1 VTNFVDVVDQRPSF
15 AVIALNAP
23 VGYLAATRAGGR
35 TCDKEA
41 RMLLGHRGSSIKS
54 APVRPTSQPDL
65 DLIPD
70 DLDAISLTL
79 LARYREVAREMA
91 PYRQRTIYEANSE
104 LSFFQLNEGVPLKWT
119 KHSEK
124 GLAERVSVLEA
135 RMVEAQ
141 RITEADVPGASIS
154 HLLDVAA
161 VLWTARRVFARAA
174 IRIPAD
180 PEWDE
185 DGLRMEL
192 VR

>member
-1 VTNFVDVVDQRPSF
+1 
-15 AVIALNAP
+15 
-23 VGYLAATRAGGR
+23 
-35 TCDKEA
+35 
-41 RMLLGHRGSSIKS
+41 
-54 APVRPTSQPDL
+54 L

-70 DLDAISLTL
+70 HLDAISLTL
-79 LARYREVAREMA
+79 LARYREVAKEMA

-104 LSFFQLNEGVPLKWT
+104 LSLFQLNEGEPMRWT

-124 GLAERVSVLEA
+124 GREERMGVLEA
-135 RMVEAQ
+135 KMVEAR
-141 RITEADVPGASIS
+141 RITDAEVPGATIS
-154 HLLDVAA
+154 HLMDAAA